1 MVKAGEAA
9 RRIREA
15 REAINGW
22 NQDLNKAKV
31 CIFCQIDISLA
42 IPILSCCFRFRP
54 LMPRTCSVV

>member
-9 RRIREA
+9 RRICEA

-31 CIFCQIDISLA
+31 CIFCQI
-42 IPILSCCFRFRP
+42 
-54 LMPRTCSVV
+54 